1 MISESKM
8 DTGRIVQFTVV
19 ALLVFSVWVA
29 FALLVVNPYLHPY
42 VPGYQVGRPC
52 GWEFVAL
59 FASLGI
65 THFWTRGWSS
75 PTVGNRDGIT
85 NISLN
90 FSFAVF
96 LLLYLVAAV
105 AIFVWQY
112 TLFSASFG

>member
-65 THFWTRGWSS
+65 THFWTSRWSS
-75 PTVGNRDGIT
+75 PTVSTRDGIT

-90 FSFAVF
+90 FSFVVF

>member
-1 MISESKM
+1 MTAEK
-8 DTGRIVQFTVV
+8 IVQFVVV

-59 FASLGI
+59 FASVGI
-65 THFWTRGWSS
+65 THFWTRRWPVPKLSERSGR
-75 PTVGNRDGIT
+75 TT
-85 NISLN
+85 ISLSY
-90 FSFAVF
+90 SFVLF
-96 LLLYLVAAV
+96 LLLYLAAAV
-105 AIFVWQY
+105 VIFLWQY